1 MRVFL
6 RNKKSRLYRAG
17 SDEWAAVPEMALAFT
32 SVPEPA
38 RVALDGNWA
47 EMEIVIR
54 YEILPDEVAVPVL
67 PEWRDHAK
75 LGSAD
80 VWS

>member
-1 MRVFL
+1 
-6 RNKKSRLYRAG
+6 
-17 SDEWAAVPEMALAFT
+17 MAFAFT
-32 SVPEPA
+32 SVPEA
-38 RVALDGNWA
+38 TKVALDGNWA

-54 YEILPDEVAVPVL
+54 YETLPDEVAVPVL